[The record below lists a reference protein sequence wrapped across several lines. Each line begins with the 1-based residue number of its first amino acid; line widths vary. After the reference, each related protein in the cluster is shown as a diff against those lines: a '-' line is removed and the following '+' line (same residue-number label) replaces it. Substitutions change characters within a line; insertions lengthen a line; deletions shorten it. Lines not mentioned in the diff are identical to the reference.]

1 MKVLTNKLIT
11 IRANFADGDSEL
23 EKAVESI
30 SARLY
35 KDDQHISDLSIVE
48 QEPLIWNIHY
58 IFPIDS
64 QMGEYKA
71 VVEVKIKDQKETIIQ
86 EETFSLVRD
95 INLNL
100 KTNIGKP
107 QVIID
112 DQYQE
117 VPTDIKSYLVK
128 KDV

>member
-107 QVIID
+107 QVIIND
-112 DQYQE
+112 EYQE
-117 VPTDIKSYLVK
+117 VPSDIKSYLVK